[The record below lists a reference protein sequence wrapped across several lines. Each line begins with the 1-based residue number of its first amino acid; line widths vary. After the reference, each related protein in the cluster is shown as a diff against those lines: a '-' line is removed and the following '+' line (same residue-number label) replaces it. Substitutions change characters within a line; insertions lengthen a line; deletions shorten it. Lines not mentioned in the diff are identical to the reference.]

1 VIDPLADPAA
11 HGGDPAEAF
20 EVIVP
25 SFPGFGFSTP
35 LPDNPDMN
43 FWVADLWHPHDR
55 GSSAGHRNPQ
65 VSSHLV
71 LALLAART
79 MLSSL
84 RLPSVALGELTT
96 AFGGE
101 IRPGRGRREI
111 IPLMSRSRCRN
122 MIGRTAVPWNPR
134 RRGRPGPFP

>member
-43 FWVADLWHPHDR
+43 FWVADLWHTLMTGVLGGAPK
-55 GSSAGHRNPQ
+55 SAGQWP
-65 VSSHLV
+65 SSSC
-71 LALLAART
+71 LACCPNHAVQPGA
-79 MLSSL
+79 
-84 RLPSVALGELTT
+84 PSVALGELTT

-101 IRPGRGRREI
+101 IRPD
-111 IPLMSRSRCRN
+111 
-122 MIGRTAVPWNPR
+122 AVGAKSSP
-134 RRGRPGPFP
+134 